1 MPKLHIALVDVNNCY
16 VSCERLFRPDLQNK
30 PVVVL
35 SNNDGCVV
43 ARSAEVKTLGVA
55 MGTPWFQVKAFA
67 KQHGIIA
74 LSSNYPLY
82 ADMSNRIMSLLATY
96 SPHQEVYSIDECFL
110 DLTGYSYTNLTQY
123 AHTIRSQIAQYLGL
137 PLCIGIGST
146 KTLAKL
152 ANYVAKKYSQWDG
165 VCDLSTLNK
174 LALNS
179 LLSDLPASAVWG
191 VGQKHTQTLI
201 NMGIN
206 TVLHLREAKD
216 SVIRHSFSVTMERT
230 VQELRGVACLDL
242 ESITPPKQQIMSSRS
257 FSRPVY
263 GLADLSE
270 AVSVYVTRA
279 ATKLRHQNSCAGA
292 IQVSIRTNRYQTQ
305 KQQYTPTIIVPLSQH
320 SDDTFQLI
328 AAALYGLKQI
338 YKAGYAYAKAG
349 VTLMELMPSNKV
361 PINLFT
367 DITHQTRRRELL
379 NTMDHINKKYGTN
392 TIGSGVSGITDRRD
406 WMMRQGQK
414 SPNYTTRWSDLA
426 VVSAG

>member
-43 ARSAEVKTLGVA
+43 ARSAEVKALGVA

-165 VCDLSTLNK
+165 ICDLSTLNK

-216 SVIRHSFSVTMERT
+216 SVIRHSFSVIMERT

-257 FSRPVY
+257 FSRSVY
-263 GLADLSE
+263 ELADLSE

-305 KQQYTPTIIVPLSQH
+305 KHNTPPL
-320 SDDTFQLI
+320 LLC
-328 AAALYGLKQI
+328 LY
-338 YKAGYAYAKAG
+338 
-349 VTLMELMPSNKV
+349 
-361 PINLFT
+361 
-367 DITHQTRRRELL
+367 H
-379 NTMDHINKKYGTN
+379 NTVMIR
-392 TIGSGVSGITDRRD
+392 SS
-406 WMMRQGQK
+406 
-414 SPNYTTRWSDLA
+414 
-426 VVSAG
+426 